1 MAGAARCLSIHDERL
16 IMATNPAWL
25 IGAAVG
31 GFCLAGSLAAL
42 QFAQMQSDAARRAA
56 ATKSTAVAALLIQTD
71 MSAAIDAAE
80 PMALLIRTN
89 GKVAGFDALA
99 ADMMARRQLITAVGL
114 APGGIIT
121 AVAPLDSMGALI
133 GRSLA
138 DDKDAA
144 AELREAEKKQAP
156 VMSRP
161 VNLIVD
167 GIGVIVRIP
176 VEAWGALLLQI
187 RLPDVAKRMD
197 QAGAEG
203 KFTLAALD
211 ASTGSKK
218 VFAPTVD
225 ATLQASTSAVIDVA
239 SRRWTLSIELTE
251 PRPDYMP
258 RALAALASA
267 SAGLAAAL
275 LLPRRIK
282 YQRQQERKS

>member
-1 MAGAARCLSIHDERL
+1 MAGAARCPSIHDERL
-16 IMATNPAWL
+16 IMATSPSWFV
-25 IGAAVG
+25 GVAVA

-42 QFAQMQSDAARRAA
+42 QFAQMQADAARRAA
-56 ATKSTAVAALLIQTD
+56 ATKSTAVAALLIQAD
-71 MSAAIDAAE
+71 MAQAIDAAE
-80 PMALLIRTN
+80 PMALLIRRT
-89 GKVAGFDALA
+89 GKAAGFDGLA
-99 ADMMARRQLITAVGL
+99 ADMIARRPLISAVGL
-114 APGGIIT
+114 APGGIIA
-121 AVAPLDSMGALI
+121 AVAPQDLFGALI
-133 GRSLA
+133 GRNMA

-161 VNLIVD
+161 VQLIAD

-176 VEAWGALLLQI
+176 IEAWGALLLQI

-211 ASTGSKK
+211 ASTGTKK
-218 VFAPTVD
+218 IFFPTAD
-225 ATLQASTSAVIDVA
+225 ASLSASTSAVIDVA
-239 SRRWTLSIELTE
+239 SRRWTLSIELIE
-251 PRPDYMP
+251 ARPDYMP

-275 LLPRRIK
+275 LLPRKIK
-282 YQRQQERKS
+282 YQRTERKS